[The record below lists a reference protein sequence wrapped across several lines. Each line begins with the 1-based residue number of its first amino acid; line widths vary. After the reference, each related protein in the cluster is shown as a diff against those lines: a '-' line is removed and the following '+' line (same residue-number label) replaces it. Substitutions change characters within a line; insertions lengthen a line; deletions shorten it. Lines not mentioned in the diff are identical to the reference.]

1 MSTNTVETTGGAMTA
16 TEFRDQLFAK
26 AADDDEFRARLL
38 ADPRALLSEDYGI
51 VLPENLK
58 LHVHEED
65 ATTAHLVLP
74 RSKKLTEEELAS
86 AAGADGPYY

>member
-1 MSTNTVETTGGAMTA
+1 MSTIETTSGAMTA
-16 TEFRDQLFAK
+16 TELRDRLFAR
-26 AADDDEFRARLL
+26 AADDDEFRSRLL
-38 ADPRALLSEDYGI
+38 ADPSALLRDDYGI

-86 AAGADGPYY
+86 ASGAYY

>member
-1 MSTNTVETTGGAMTA
+1 MSTIETTSGAMTA
-16 TEFRDQLFAK
+16 TELRDQLFAR
-26 AADDDEFRARLL
+26 AADDDEFRSRLV
-38 ADPRALLSEDYGI
+38 ADPSALLRDDYGI

-74 RSKKLTEEELAS
+74 RSKKLTDEELAS
-86 AAGADGPYY
+86 ASGAYY

>member
-1 MSTNTVETTGGAMTA
+1 MKAIETTSGAMTA
-16 TEFRDQLFAK
+16 TELRDQLFAK
-26 AADDDEFRARLL
+26 AADDDGFRTRLL
-38 ADPRALLSEDYGI
+38 EDPRTLLQDDYGI

-74 RSKKLTEEELAS
+74 RSKKLTEAELESAS
-86 AAGADGPYY
+86 GAYY

>member
-1 MSTNTVETTGGAMTA
+1 MKAIETTQGALTT
-16 TEFRDQLFAK
+16 TELRDQLFAK
-26 AADDDEFRARLL
+26 AAESEEFRSRLI
-38 ADPRALLSEDYGI
+38 ADPREVLSDDYGI

-74 RSKKLTEEELAS
+74 RSKKLTEAELESAS
-86 AAGADGPYY
+86 GAYY

>member
-1 MSTNTVETTGGAMTA
+1 MSTIETTGGAMTA
-16 TEFRDQLFAK
+16 TELRDQLFAR
-26 AADDDEFRARLL
+26 AADDDEFRSRLL
-38 ADPRALLSEDYGI
+38 ADPSALLRDDYGI

-86 AAGADGPYY
+86 ASGSSYY

>member
-1 MSTNTVETTGGAMTA
+1 MSTIETTSGAMTA
-16 TEFRDQLFAK
+16 TELRDQLFAK
-26 AADDDEFRARLL
+26 AADDDEFRSRLL
-38 ADPRALLSEDYGI
+38 ADPSALLRDDYGI

-74 RSKKLTEEELAS
+74 RSRKLTEEELAS
-86 AAGADGPYY
+86 TSGSGYY

>member
-1 MSTNTVETTGGAMTA
+1 MSTIETTSGAMTA
-16 TEFRDQLFAK
+16 TELRDQLFAR
-26 AADDDEFRARLL
+26 AADDDEFRSRLV
-38 ADPRALLSEDYGI
+38 ADPSALLRDDYGI

-86 AAGADGPYY
+86 ASGAYY

>member
-1 MSTNTVETTGGAMTA
+1 MSTIETTGGAMTA
-16 TEFRDQLFAK
+16 TELRDQLFAR
-26 AADDDEFRARLL
+26 AADDDGFRSRLL
-38 ADPRALLSEDYGI
+38 ADPSALLRDDYGI

-86 AAGADGPYY
+86 ASGAYY

>member
-1 MSTNTVETTGGAMTA
+1 MSTIETTGGAMTA
-16 TEFRDQLFAK
+16 TELRDQLFAR
-26 AADDDEFRARLL
+26 ASDDDEFRSRLL
-38 ADPRALLSEDYGI
+38 ADPSALLRDDYGI

-86 AAGADGPYY
+86 ASGSSYY